1 MDRST
6 LNHRWVIFL
15 QLIAHD
21 LMRQNFFHRTG
32 FDVCITSEAKVE
44 TTKVECFRSFP
55 RKKQKDLRAVILN
68 QKKMLKYE
76 L

>member
-1 MDRST
+1 M
-6 LNHRWVIFL
+6 
-15 QLIAHD
+15 
-21 LMRQNFFHRTG
+21 
-32 FDVCITSEAKVE
+32 CITSEAKVE

-68 QKKMLKYE
+68 QKKMPKYE